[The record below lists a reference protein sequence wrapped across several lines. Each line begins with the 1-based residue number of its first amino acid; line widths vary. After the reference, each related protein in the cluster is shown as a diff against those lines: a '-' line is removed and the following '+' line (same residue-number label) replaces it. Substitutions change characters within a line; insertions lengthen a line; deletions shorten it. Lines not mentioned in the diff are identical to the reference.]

1 MDEQFR
7 KAFSRN
13 LKYYMA
19 KEGKTQADMVKY
31 MKISPATASDWC
43 NERKIPRA
51 DKLQAIANW
60 FGISLLELTSDGNPY
75 DRTTAANDDW
85 YSDQTVKRIAERM
98 KADKDYQVFFEAASN
113 IRREDLDIATQII
126 KRLAR

>member
-51 DKLQAIANW
+51 DKLQSLSNW
-60 FGISLLELTSDGNPY
+60 LGISLSELTSDGDPFEKTRTKPNSWY
-75 DRTTAANDDW
+75 ADRA
-85 YSDQTVKRIAERM
+85 VRRV
-98 KADKDYQVFFEAASN
+98 ADKMKEDDDYRVLFEAASN
-113 IRREDLDIATQII
+113 IRPEDLEIVTEIVRRFA
-126 KRLAR
+126 K

>member
-1 MDEQFR
+1 MDADFR
-7 KAFSRN
+7 ASFARN
-13 LKYYMA
+13 LKFYLA
-19 KEGKTQADMVKY
+19 REGKAQTDLAKY
-31 MKISPATASDWC
+31 MSVSSTTVSEWC
-43 NERKIPRA
+43 SGRKIPRA

-75 DRTTAANDDW
+75 DRTTATNDGW

-98 KADKDYQVFFEAASN
+98 KADKDYQIFFEAASN